1 MPSRRSRSFSRP
13 RNPFRAAAPAA
24 PPPPPPAVALEPQNP
39 LDFDDGAPAPGGMPP
54 GVGGV
59 PPGGMPPGGG
69 QPPSSGEPGDGPAA
83 PSRFS
88 RRRVTL
94 PRSTRGWSRA
104 IVWSLI
110 VITTGGTVYGFAA
123 QIESSVAAPGRIRPI
138 GGVVELAPPINGLVQ
153 QVLVK
158 NGQQVRKGQA
168 LLRLRDD
175 SGPPILRNLERI
187 QRLWMSEVRVHA
199 RQLNLGPLPDDAD
212 GLAQLLADE
221 RELQLREQASQRELT
236 RSRLQASQQLSDLEG
251 LRSQLRTNQ
260 DISNRMRRL
269 VQEGALSR
277 LELDRQLERQ
287 QQIVTSLRRTE
298 REWQSALQRVEE
310 TRLKTLQIP
319 AAERRQVFTRFNNAR
334 QQLIEVNSKIADQK
348 QRLSFQLVR
357 APIAGKVADLKARA
371 GELASP
377 NEVAVRL
384 VPNSMMEARLN
395 VSNRDIGF
403 LRKGMKVDVRI
414 DSFPSTEYG
423 SIKGWITTISD
434 DALPPD
440 ENSQTEYF
448 SVTVKLD
455 KQTLERRGVNYSLRP
470 GMSLSGLIILDT
482 RPAISLITDRF
493 SRFFEAGRTI
503 R

>member
-1 MPSRRSRSFSRP
+1 MPP
-13 RNPFRAAAPAA
+13 PA
-24 PPPPPPAVALEPQNP
+24 PPPPPAVALDPQNP
-39 LDFDDGAPAPGGMPP
+39 LVFDDG
-54 GVGGV
+54 VS
-59 PPGGMPPGGG
+59 PPGGMPPGMGG
-69 QPPSSGEPGDGPAA
+69 TPPGGTPPGGTPPGAGEPASTGEPGDGPAVA
-83 PSRFS
+83 SPFS

-94 PRSTRGWSRA
+94 PRSTRVWSRA

-110 VITTGGTVYGFAA
+110 AITTGGTVYGFTAR
-123 QIESSVAAPGRIRPI
+123 IESSVAAPGRIRPI

-158 NGQQVRKGQA
+158 NGEQVRKGQP

-187 QRLWMSEVRVHA
+187 QQLWMSEVRVLA
-199 RQLNLGPLPDDAD
+199 RQLNLGPLPDDPD

-221 RELQLREQASQRELT
+221 RELQLREQASQRELI
-236 RSRLQASQQLSDLEG
+236 RSRLQASQQLSDLQG
-251 LRSQLRTNQ
+251 MRSQLRTNQ
-260 DISNRMRRL
+260 DITNRMRRL
-269 VQEGALSR
+269 VQQGAMSR

-287 QQIVTSLRRTE
+287 MQIATSLRRTE
-298 REWQSALQRVEE
+298 REWQSAQERVEE

-334 QQLIEVNSKIADQK
+334 QQLIEANSKISDQK
-348 QRLSFQLVR
+348 QRLAFQLVR
-357 APIAGKVADLKARA
+357 APIAGKVTDLKARV

-377 NEVAVRL
+377 NETAVRI
-384 VPNSMMEARLN
+384 VPNALMEARLN

-423 SIKGWITTISD
+423 SLKGWITTISD

-455 KQTLERRGVNYSLRP
+455 KQQLERRGVNYSLRP

-493 SRFFEAGRTI
+493 SRFFEASRTI